1 MPRALGEFEQLI
13 LLAVL
18 RLGDDAYGMT
28 IRQEV
33 ERGTGRD
40 VSAGAVYT
48 TLGRLENRGFVSSWP
63 GETVP
68 ERTGQR
74 RRYYRLEPEGATEVY
89 RAYSDVRRMARG
101 LIPQLADLA
110 DQAPDV
116 TGDR

>member
-1 MPRALGEFEQLI
+1 MARALGEFEQLI

-28 IRQEV
+28 IRRAV
-33 ERGTGRD
+33 EQGTGRD
-40 VSAGAVYT
+40 VAAGAVYT
-48 TLGRLENRGFVSSWP
+48 TLGRLESRGLVSSRP

-74 RRYYRLEPEGATEVY
+74 RRYYRLEPEGAAELY

-101 LIPQLADLA
+101 LVPELADLA
-110 DQAPDV
+110 GRAA
-116 TGDR
+116 GER

>member
-1 MPRALGEFEQLI
+1 MTRALGEFEQLI

-18 RLGDDAYGMT
+18 RLGNDAYGMT

-48 TLGRLENRGFVSSWP
+48 TLGRLESRGLVSART

-74 RRYYRLEPEGATEVY
+74 RRYYRLQPEGAAELY

-101 LIPQLADLA
+101 LVPELADLA
-110 DQAPDV
+110 SRA
-116 TGDR
+116 TGGAGDR